1 MLRDLASAVMEMY
14 AAVKMVHQFDAFQIR
29 ELESGRT
36 PFDAASVQAEEQ
48 WGQYAT
54 NATNATN
61 LADRL
66 DAYDPTD
73 DI

>member
-1 MLRDLASAVMEMY
+1 MEMY

-48 WGQYAT
+48 WDQY
-54 NATNATN
+54 ATNATN